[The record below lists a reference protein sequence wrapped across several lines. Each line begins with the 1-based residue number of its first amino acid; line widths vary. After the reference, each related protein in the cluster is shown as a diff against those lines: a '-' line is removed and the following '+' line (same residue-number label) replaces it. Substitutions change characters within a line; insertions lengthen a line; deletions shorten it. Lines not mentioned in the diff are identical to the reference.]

1 MILFFDYINVTSG
14 TIDRV
19 FTIQNNGSAVLNI
32 GAITISGA
40 AASDYSVISLPTS
53 PLAVG
58 DVTTFAIRFDPSAIG
73 IRNAMVSIVNNDVN
87 ENPYTFVISGYGLNY
102 TGCDFGARETIAI
115 QDFETTPAT
124 PTWGYT
130 LTGATAS
137 LTTGVGFAVSGDT
150 GLSNRFLGASAL
162 QTAGGTGVL
171 TMSNI
176 NTTTFSDVELNVRLA
191 AFSSV
196 VSNGMDNTD
205 RIVVAV
211 SANGGTTWSNEVQIQ
226 GLNNSVW
233 NYTAL

>member
-1 MILFFDYINVTSG
+1 
-14 TIDRV
+14 
-19 FTIQNNGSAVLNI
+19 
-32 GAITISGA
+32 
-40 AASDYSVISLPTS
+40 
-53 PLAVG
+53 
-58 DVTTFAIRFDPSAIG
+58 
-73 IRNAMVSIVNNDVN
+73 MVSIVNNDVN

-137 LTTGVGFAVSGDT
+137 LTTGVGFAVSGDS

-162 QTAGGTGVL
+162 QTVGGTGVL

-176 NTTTFSDVELNVRLA
+176 NTTTFSDVELNIRLA

-233 NYTAL
+233 NYTAGIGTASKNYTGFNVATIFAPTVAPSTINYQTTEGYSTVVLSNLPKVALALITLT